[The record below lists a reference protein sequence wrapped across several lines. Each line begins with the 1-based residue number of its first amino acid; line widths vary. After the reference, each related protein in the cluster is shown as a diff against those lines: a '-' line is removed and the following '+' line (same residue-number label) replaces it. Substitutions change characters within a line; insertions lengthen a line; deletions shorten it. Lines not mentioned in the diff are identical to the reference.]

1 MLTASCGGGTL
12 GIWGSKYGQPTTAD
26 AAQFKPGGGLV
37 DDERQVVAEGTYGAG
52 LSWLVWA
59 QWQSSGDARLGADE
73 LLSMIR
79 VISADGR
86 VLHEGGGG
94 GPALYPGQLMNV
106 STGGSEE
113 GPYCLLARVHP
124 DIGRVELVTAAGEI
138 MHVPVYDSARFPDV
152 RFAALLVPRELN
164 LDSVAGFSHGG
175 EELER
180 FDLTFHQRFWHQN
193 HPRGDYFSPSSP

>member
-1 MLTASCGGGTL
+1 MLHNST
-12 GIWGSKYGQPTTAD
+12 
-26 AAQFKPGGGLV
+26 PGGGLV
-37 DDERQVVAEGTYGAG
+37 DDERQVIAEGTYGAG
-52 LSWLVWA
+52 LSWLIWA
-59 QWQSSGDARLGADE
+59 QWRSSGDARMAADE
-73 LLSMIR
+73 LLSVIR

-106 STGGSEE
+106 STGGSDE

-164 LDSVAGFSHGG
+164 LGSVAGFSHGG

-180 FDLTFHQRFWHQN
+180 FDLAFHQRFWHQN